1 MTWKQKRLAMD
12 DHSMVTSLPPDPFK
26 QRGMTPAQDIDEA
39 LRIAD
44 LQAGSLIY
52 VVPYG
57 GTTLLGVAET
67 NGEI

>member
-1 MTWKQKRLAMD
+1 MNDR
-12 DHSMVTSLPPDPFK
+12 SMVTSLPPGPFK

-52 VVPYG
+52 VFPYG
-57 GTTLLGVAET
+57 GTTLLGVAEAHA
-67 NGEI
+67 EF